1 MIRRCTYSSLRG
13 EGPPRIDT
21 RYPIRNGIDM
31 TAGVGAVTSGVG
43 TDSPWRAVA
52 IFVLLTTC
60 LSAIFWALINL
71 TATVTA
77 IYVFALMWM
86 PGLAAILTC
95 RILGRPLSTLG
106 LGRWNGWFVLLA
118 YLIPIAYCLV
128 ASVGTVVFGFGGFP
142 NDGFVRTV
150 ADTMGLSGIPTW
162 AVIVL
167 FILLQ
172 GTTGMV
178 AGVGAAAGEEIGWRG
193 FLVPELA
200 RALPFTGVAL
210 LSGFIWAAW
219 HYPITAVVYRDAD
232 LPPAFWL
239 VTFTFVAIAISFAQA
254 WLRLRT
260 GSLWPPIFLHASHN
274 LWMQSVFFPLT
285 SERQYTK
292 WVAGDLG
299 LAFVVVAAVVAVG
312 FWLKRGDLPVDELSR
327 RAS

>member
-1 MIRRCTYSSLRG
+1 M
-13 EGPPRIDT
+13 
-21 RYPIRNGIDM
+21 M
-31 TAGVGAVTSGVG
+31 AGVGAVTTGAG
-43 TDSPWRAVA
+43 TDSPWRAVG

-60 LSAIFWALINL
+60 LSATFWALINL

-106 LGRWNGWFVLLA
+106 LGRWNGRFVLIA
-118 YLIPIAYCLV
+118 YLIPLAYCLV
-128 ASVGTVVFGFGGFP
+128 ASVGTVAFGFGGFP

-167 FILLQ
+167 FVLLQ

-178 AGVGAAAGEEIGWRG
+178 TGVGAAAGEEIGWRG

-200 RALPFTGVAL
+200 RVLPFTGVAL

-219 HYPITAVVYRDAD
+219 HYPITAVVYRDAN

-239 VTFTFVAIAISFAQA
+239 ATFTFVAIAISFAQA
-254 WLRLRT
+254 WPGCDCGPAVCGRRSSCT
-260 GSLWPPIFLHASHN
+260 PATTCGCSRSSSHSPASASTPSGWPVTSGWPSSWWPQWWRWRSGSSAATC
-274 LWMQSVFFPLT
+274 LWMN
-285 SERQYTK
+285 
-292 WVAGDLG
+292 
-299 LAFVVVAAVVAVG
+299 
-312 FWLKRGDLPVDELSR
+312 
-327 RAS
+327 